1 MHHKKFFTIPNR
13 IVDLELK
20 SRDFTVYY
28 CLFRHSDSK
37 VRLRLFS
44 GAGIQKRS
52 SEKTANKNN
61 SKEEK

>member
-1 MHHKKFFTIPNR
+1 MHHKKFFMIPNR

-37 VRLRLFS
+37 ATLRLFS
-44 GAGIQKRS
+44 GAGIQKRY
-52 SEKTANKNN
+52 SEKTANENN
-61 SKEEK
+61 SKEE